1 MKEYYDLIID
11 NHRIMK
17 TYYDLINNGV
27 LYYEP
32 FGSYYC
38 VDNDGELF
46 YQPMSVSDSGPIKD
60 WDEWTSV
67 DFFLLEDKVVD
78 VLKDIRHSLNMATT
92 MGDEEFKE
100 VTDNESDTEDKS
112 SE

>member
-1 MKEYYDLIID
+1 MKEYYDLIIEK
-11 NHRIMK
+11 HRMKK
-17 TYYDLINNGV
+17 TYYDLIKGGV

-46 YQPMSVSDSGPIKD
+46 YQPMGVGENEPIKD
-60 WDEWTSV
+60 WDEWTYV

-92 MGDEEFKE
+92 MGDEEFE
-100 VTDNESDTEDKS
+100 GVE
-112 SE
+112 